1 MKTENYL
8 LLVILL
14 VFTRCNQK
22 KSNTES
28 VVADSST
35 MTSLTEIPIT
45 NTRTAET
52 KTVIHNFNGY
62 LTYALTE
69 DERESKIWNFL
80 GPLIEQYDTT
90 EFNTIAKNY
99 TIPGTEETEDGTLN
113 TSTTVTVTLYYNN
126 EQELKAV
133 RREHNYEVG
142 DPSRFEKINTLY
154 FFDKDLIAFY
164 EDKEESFQMAF
175 QKYTRGIVKGCPD
188 CGITMSS
195 GISSNEVTVS
205 GSLSEEDF
213 VVLTKAARNEES
225 FLEYAYADSFQ
236 PSGNEYIY
244 QTLEPMN
251 QEADYDVFYTANSG
265 YYEKFMKPKLGK

>member
-1 MKTENYL
+1 MKTKNYL
-8 LLVILL
+8 LLVILI

-28 VVADSST
+28 VLADSST
-35 MTSLTEIPIT
+35 MTSLTETPIT
-45 NTRTAET
+45 DTPTAET
-52 KTVIHNFNGY
+52 KTVIQNFNGY

-69 DERESKIWNFL
+69 DERESKIWNLL

-113 TSTTVTVTLYYNN
+113 TSTTVTLTLYYND

-154 FFDKDLIAFY
+154 LFDKDLIAFY

-188 CGITMSS
+188 CGITMSA

-213 VVLTKAARNEES
+213 VVLTKAARSEES
-225 FLEYAYADSFQ
+225 FLDYANADSFQ
-236 PSGNEYIY
+236 PMANQYIY
-244 QTLEPMN
+244 QTVEPLN